1 MKTQDIMTSH
11 VETITPTESTKDA
24 AVKMRNLH
32 IGALLVVDAGQL
44 VGIITDRDICCKV
57 IATGRDAVMTQVKE
71 VMITDVTTCFDD
83 QDITDAAKIMAERH
97 VRRVPIL
104 HHDNSLAGLLSIDDL
119 ARTSHDLAGT
129 VLEANRP
136 IH

>member
-11 VETITPTESTKDA
+11 VETITSTESTKDA

-32 IGALLVVDAGQL
+32 IGALLVVDAGRL

-71 VMITDVTTCFDD
+71 VMVKDVTTCFDD
-83 QDITDAAKIMAERH
+83 QDITDAAKIMADRH
-97 VRRVPIL
+97 VSRLPVM

-129 VLEANRP
+129 VLEAVRP
-136 IH
+136 VH